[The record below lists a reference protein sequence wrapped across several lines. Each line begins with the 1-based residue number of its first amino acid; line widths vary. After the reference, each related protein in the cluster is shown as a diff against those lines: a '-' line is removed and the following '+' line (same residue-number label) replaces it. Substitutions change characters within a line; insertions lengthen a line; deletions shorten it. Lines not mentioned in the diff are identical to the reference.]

1 MQIYASSISVVHPL
15 KNRNSN
21 SLFCVT
27 IKHDNRM
34 LNIMKGFP
42 FSSKTYITFPKS
54 IILPNSFWIE

>member
-27 IKHDNRM
+27 IKHDRM

-42 FSSKTYITFPKS
+42 FSSKRYITFLKS